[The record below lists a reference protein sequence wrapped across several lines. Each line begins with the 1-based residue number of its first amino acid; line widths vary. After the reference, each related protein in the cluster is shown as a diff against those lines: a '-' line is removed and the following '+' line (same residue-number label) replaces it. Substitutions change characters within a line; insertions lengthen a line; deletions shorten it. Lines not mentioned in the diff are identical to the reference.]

1 MKRALPGAVP
11 LRCWDRGQR
20 AARRTLR
27 YRWIGSL
34 GGLGLCTLLLNG
46 CGLGYLWH
54 VTVGQAKLLAY
65 QQPVEEVLQDSRLSV
80 QEQQKLRL
88 ILDVRAFAI
97 EHLGLRA
104 SDSYT
109 TFVWVDGPYISYNL
123 SAAPKDALQPY
134 IWWFPIV
141 GRLPY
146 KGFFNKAAALREE
159 RALAEQGYDTYV
171 GGVRA
176 FSTLGY
182 FRDAILSCM
191 LSYDDFSLIST
202 IIHEL
207 LHQTVWVKGS
217 VSFNESLANFIGDKG
232 TTAYL
237 TWRDGVAAAEVQRY
251 QDIRADAGIFEVY
264 MQALIERLEAL
275 YRQPISREE
284 KIHQREQIF
293 AQAIDAYPAVFPY
306 MKTAHYQRFFE
317 QRTLNNAVL
326 LSFRLYYRD
335 SAFFERALLAHGG
348 DLRQM
353 IAFFKTLRPDQIPT
367 AFRTP

>member
-1 MKRALPGAVP
+1 MKRALLDVVP
-11 LRCWDRGQR
+11 LRYWARGQG
-20 AARRTLR
+20 AVRRGPR
-27 YRWIGSL
+27 YRWVASL
-34 GGLGLCTLLLNG
+34 GCLGLCTLLLNG
-46 CGLGYLWH
+46 CSLGYLWH
-54 VTVGQAKLLAY
+54 VTVGQAKLLVH
-65 QQPVEEVLQDSRLSV
+65 QQPVAEMLQNSSLSA

-88 ILDVRAFAI
+88 ILAVRAFAI
-97 EHLGLRA
+97 EHLGLHA

-109 TFVWVDGPYISYNL
+109 TFVQVDGPYVSYNL
-123 SAAPKDALQPY
+123 SAASKDALRPY
-134 IWWFPIV
+134 TWWFPIV

-159 RALAEQGYDTYV
+159 HVLAEQGYDTYV

-202 IIHEL
+202 VIHEL
-207 LHQTVWVKGS
+207 LHRTVWVKGS
-217 VSFNESLANFIGDKG
+217 VSFNESLANFVGDKG
-232 TTAYL
+232 TVAYL
-237 TWRDGVAAAEVQRY
+237 TWRDGVAAPEVQRY
-251 QDIRADAGIFEVY
+251 QDIRADAGIFEAY
-264 MQALIERLEAL
+264 MRSLIERLEAF

-293 AQAIDAYPAVFPY
+293 AQAKDTYPAVFPY

-326 LSFRLYYRD
+326 LSFRLYHRD
-335 SAFFERALLAHGG
+335 SAFFEQALIAQGG

-353 IAFFKTLRPDQIPT
+353 IAFFKTLRPDQIPAT
-367 AFRTP
+367 FRPP